1 MACGS
6 AETGF
11 GSLSDQ
17 RDIGRGGKSV
27 SCVSDC
33 SDVASAVGI
42 ILPVKIAGQ
51 PKTFQ
56 VGLGMNIVGALFILR
71 VIRVCDGCQH
81 SNNCSHDQQFDNRK
95 SLLAC
100 QIGLDHCGLQLIF
113 GITVQLKA
121 SKTLCLFDYH
131 LTLVLD
137 LNRLITHITMPNR
150 KV

>member
-51 PKTFQ
+51 PKGFK
-56 VGLGMNIVGALFILR
+56 VGSRIGIVCALFVLSVVR
-71 VIRVCDGCQH
+71 KRNRSQQT
-81 SNNCSHDQQFDNRK
+81 NYRYHDQNFDE
-95 SLLAC
+95 C
-100 QIGLDHCGLQLIF
+100 
-113 GITVQLKA
+113 
-121 SKTLCLFDYH
+121 KTA
-131 LTLVLD
+131 LV
-137 LNRLITHITMPNR
+137 
-150 KV
+150 